1 MPDQPVNKPGESS
14 NAGMLRMFADG
25 EASATEQARMQA
37 MLDGGDVAAA
47 GLRRQVD
54 GERQL
59 RAAVGRVMNA
69 DLAPASL
76 RSQIERSMAQVS
88 GESPVVGRIEPS
100 AASRI
105 DRRRT
110 PTWWLFASPQRA
122 NLVAV
127 AAVLAMIAGAVLFGI
142 FGRSIDD
149 VPIQRVDVVGN
160 AATYVDGEHTQC
172 TTSPEH
178 ITREAAWPT
187 EQEAVLGLTALLG
200 VPTQVFDLSSLDYK
214 FLGAGPCQVPLESEP
229 SGHLI
234 YRKMIDGRPGPM
246 VSVFVAPV
254 RGCCKGIC
262 SGLAPKQ
269 WVAAAASSC
278 KRRVLYSTDG
288 RLVYFLVCCDE
299 GDLPAV
305 AQVISEAPVLGSR

>member
-1 MPDQPVNKPGESS
+1 MPDHPVNQPGHSHDA
-14 NAGMLRMFADG
+14 NVLRLFADG
-25 EASATEQARMQA
+25 EAGTADRVHVQA
-37 MLDGGDVAAA
+37 MLDAGDGRAAQ
-47 GLRRQVD
+47 LSKQI
-54 GERQL
+54 ECELQL
-59 RAAVGRVMNA
+59 RAAVARVMKA
-69 DLAPASL
+69 DFAPHSL
-76 RSQIERSMAQVS
+76 RSQVERSMAEVVD
-88 GESPVVGRIEPS
+88 ESPVLSRIEP
-100 AASRI
+100 AAVTRAE
-105 DRRRT
+105 RRRA

-122 NLVAV
+122 NFVAV

-149 VPIQRVDVVGN
+149 VPVQRVDVVGN

-172 TTSPEH
+172 TTSPEY
-178 ITREAAWPT
+178 ISKEATWPT
-187 EQEAVLGLTALLG
+187 AQEAVLGLTALLG
-200 VPTQVFDLSSLDYK
+200 VPTQVFDLSSLGYK

-262 SGLAPKQ
+262 SGLAPRQ
-269 WVAAAASSC
+269 WVAAAAASC

-288 RLVYFLVCCDE
+288 RLVFFLVCCDE

-305 AQVISEAPVLGSR
+305 AQAISQAPVSGSR